1 MAYEKS
7 KHPCLEIDDSK
18 VLAIRGEAS
27 ASHRLDLTM
36 SNYIALLEELT
47 PTDPFHKQENGVAGP
62 PLTLSRWVRK

>member
-1 MAYEKS
+1 MAYEKR
-7 KHPCLEIDDSK
+7 KHPHLQIDDSK
-18 VLAIRGEAS
+18 VLAIRNEAS

-47 PTDPFHKQENGVAGP
+47 PAEPFHKQENGVAGP